1 MSFNCNVSEESGIK
15 IFTLSGRLMDQAEAD
30 SLTTSLEQEIDNGH
44 SKIVLDLS
52 ELKYMNSTGLNIMI
66 NVLTKTRNAGG
77 EAVMTNISESVK
89 QLFVVT
95 KLDTIFT
102 LVASKEEALERL
114 KA

>member
-1 MSFNCNVSEESGIK
+1 MSFTCEVSEESGVK
-15 IFTLSGRLMDQAEAD
+15 VFTLTGRLMDQAEAD
-30 SLTTSLEQEIDNGH
+30 GLTSALKQEIENGH
-44 SKIVLDLS
+44 SNIVLDLS
-52 ELKYMNSTGLNIMI
+52 GLKYMNSTGLNIMI

-77 EAVMTNISESVK
+77 EAIIINVSESVK

-102 LVASKEEALERL
+102 IMSSKEDAFKRL

>member
-1 MSFNCNVSEESGIK
+1 M
-15 IFTLSGRLMDQAEAD
+15 FTLSGRLMDQAEAD
-30 SLTTSLEQEIDNGH
+30 ELMATLEKEIESGH
-44 SKIVLDLS
+44 NKILLELS

-77 EAVMTNISESVK
+77 EAIIVNVSDSVK

-102 LVASKEEALERL
+102 IAATKEEALEKL
-114 KA
+114 KD

>member
-1 MSFNCNVSEESGIK
+1 MSFTCNVSEDSGVK
-15 IFTLSGRLMDQAEAD
+15 IFTLAGRLMDQAEAD
-30 SLTTSLEQEIDNGH
+30 SLTSALEQEIEDGH
-44 SKIVLDLS
+44 SNIVLDLS

-77 EAVMTNISESVK
+77 EAIITNVSESVK

-102 LVASKEEALERL
+102 IVSSKEEAFKRLE
-114 KA
+114 A